1 MNVTTAHA
9 APAQPQTT
17 GSSFDV
23 QEQGDGQ
30 LLFVTHPAQVP
41 TFTFDAAVIIGG
53 FGFTFLALDYFLLGA
68 NLYLAALVLTLIGA
82 GAAWLCLKI
91 LHRERRK
98 GVRPSRFY
106 VSEAAINI
114 PPAPDS
120 NDKMT
125 LLQAS
130 TLDRL
135 VIRSTI
141 AHEETTSY
149 AFGKVGARGMEAKDR
164 RTGWFADHSYAVE
177 AQSQGRTYVLATG
190 LDEVTAN
197 GLMKA
202 ISRKLDF

>member
-1 MNVTTAHA
+1 MNVITAQA
-9 APAQPQTT
+9 ATAQPQTT
-17 GSSFDV
+17 TSSYEV

-30 LLFVTHPAQVP
+30 LLITTHPARVP

-53 FGFTFLALDYFLLGA
+53 FAFTVLALDYFLFGA

-98 GVRPSRFY
+98 GVRPCRFY
-106 VSEAAINI
+106 VSGAAINI
-114 PPAPDS
+114 PPASDS

-141 AHEETTSY
+141 VHEETTSS

-164 RTGWFADHSYAVE
+164 RTAWFADHSYSVE
-177 AQSQGRTYVLATG
+177 AESAGRTFQLANG
-190 LDEVTAN
+190 LDETTAN
-197 GLMKA
+197 GLMKT
-202 ISRKLDF
+202 ISRKLGF